1 MNSID
6 EVISDL
12 KKLEARRAA
21 LTNIPEQ
28 IQILENAYTALR
40 AAKTDGDP
48 VSGGTN
54 NRENILIDNIDKR
67 MILKKNYEIIKA
79 EVEMMDRNLAALTKN
94 ERLVLTRFFINKEK
108 YAIDRLTA
116 ELGYE
121 QAQIYRLR
129 DAALRNL
136 AMRMYGVIEI

>member
-28 IQILENAYTALR
+28 IQILEDAYTALR

-54 NRENILIDNIDKR
+54 NRENMLIDNIDKR
-67 MILKKNYEIIKA
+67 QILKKNYEIIKA
-79 EVEMMDRNLAALTKN
+79 EVEFLERNLNALPKN
-94 ERLVLTRFFINKEK
+94 EKLVLTRFFINREK
-108 YAIDRLTA
+108 YAADRLTE

-121 QAQIYRLR
+121 QAQIYRIR

-136 AMRMYGVIEI
+136 AIRIYGVVEI